1 MPQYWLLK
9 SEPTSFSIQ
18 DLEHSPAQTTC
29 WEGVRNYQAR
39 NFLKSMKVGDRGFF
53 YHSNADPPAIVGTV
67 EVVKAAYPDP
77 YAFDR
82 KSRYFDPKST
92 PDAPCWF
99 LVDIKLM
106 KPFPKPLPLE
116 HLRTMK
122 GLENMELLRKGS
134 RLSVQPVRP
143 EEWKYVCSLV
153 ALTKPARGLKA

>member
-18 DLEHSPAQTTC
+18 DLAQSPGQTTC

-39 NFLKSMKVGDRGFF
+39 NFLKSMHVGDRGFF

-67 EVVKAAYPDP
+67 EVVKSAYPDP

-82 KSRYFDPKST
+82 KSRYFDSKST
-92 PDAPCWF
+92 PEAPRWF

-106 KPFPKPLPLE
+106 KTFPNPLGLE
-116 HLRTMK
+116 YLRTIP
-122 GLENMELLRKGS
+122 GLAHMELLRKGS

-143 EEWKYVCSLV
+143 DEWKRVCSLV
-153 ALTKPARGLKA
+153 SPSQPARGS

>member
-18 DLEHSPAQTTC
+18 DLAKSPGQTTC

-53 YHSNADPPAIVGTV
+53 YHSNADPPAIVGMV

-77 YAFDR
+77 YAFDK

-92 PDAPCWF
+92 PDAPRWF
-99 LVDIKLM
+99 VVDIKLL
-106 KPFPKPLPLE
+106 KIFANPLALDF
-116 HLRTMK
+116 LRSIK
-122 GLENMELLRKGS
+122 GLEHMELLRMGS

-143 EEWKYVCSLV
+143 EEWRRVNSLV
-153 ALTKPARGLKA
+153 PSAKLS

>member
-1 MPQYWLLK
+1 MNDSIKASKGASCHSIGYFK

-18 DLEHSPAQTTC
+18 DLAQSPDQTTC

-53 YHSNADPPAIVGTV
+53 YHSNADPPVIVGTV

-82 KSRYFDPKST
+82 KSRYFDSKST
-92 PDAPCWF
+92 PDRPRWF

-106 KPFPKPLPLE
+106 KLFPE
-116 HLRTMK
+116 T
-122 GLENMELLRKGS
+122 
-134 RLSVQPVRP
+134 
-143 EEWKYVCSLV
+143 
-153 ALTKPARGLKA
+153 LTPGAFANN

>member
-1 MPQYWLLK
+1 M
-9 SEPTSFSIQ
+9 
-18 DLEHSPAQTTC
+18 TC

-39 NFLKSMKVGDRGFF
+39 NFLKSMKIGDRGFF

-92 PDAPCWF
+92 SESPRWF
-99 LVDIKLM
+99 LVGIKLLRI
-106 KPFPKPLPLE
+106 FPNPLALE
-116 HLRTMK
+116 YLRTIQ
-122 GLENMELLRKGS
+122 GLEQMELLRKGS

-143 EEWKYVCSLV
+143 EEWTCVCALV
-153 ALTKPARGLKA
+153 GSRKATQGSRA